1 MTKITD
7 IKINKN
13 NKERV
18 SIFVEGEFILACS
31 DELVYRR
38 SLKIGDKID
47 VKTLKEIAKEDEFI
61 KAKNQAYKYLER
73 TYKTEKEV
81 KDNLIKKG
89 YEEDIVDRVIPVL
102 REYNLTDDYRYAEI
116 FIKSKIRRNGM
127 TKISYDLE
135 RKGISKEIISEAI
148 SNTMI
153 EDDSVKEV
161 EENRCYDIALN
172 KYAQLKR
179 REDDSYKLK
188 GKLFTFLAGRGYDF
202 DLINSVIDKI
212 FLDENS

>member
-7 IKINKN
+7 IKTNKK

-31 DELVYRR
+31 NELVYKR

-47 VKTLKEIAKEDEFI
+47 VETLKEIAKEDEFL
-61 KAKNQAYKYLER
+61 KARGQAYKYLER

-81 KDNLIKKG
+81 RDNLEKKG
-89 YEEDIVDRVIPVL
+89 YEENTIDRVILVL

-116 FIKSKIRRNGM
+116 FIKSKIRTNGM

-153 EDDSVKEV
+153 EDDSVEKV
-161 EENRCYDIALN
+161 EEERCYDIALK
-172 KYAQLKR
+172 KYIQLKR
-179 REDDSYKLK
+179 REDDQYKLK

-202 DLINSVIDKI
+202 DLINSVTEKI
-212 FLDENS
+212 LLEENN